1 MLNLQETSTTIKA
14 SELRFGNLIKYYDE
28 LVEVYGVK
36 GLYVIIA
43 VEENGE
49 VKEQSILAP
58 AFEPIPLTPEI
69 LEKCGFVK
77 SKSDKDDNEDHYVY
91 GNQVA
96 NNFSLYFDTDHWE
109 IAQEWNDSRVYFY
122 FWNHINHLHQLQNLY
137 FALTGEELK
146 INL

>member
-1 MLNLQETSTTIKA
+1 MKA
-14 SELRFGNLIKYYDE
+14 NELRIGNWVECRNKFIRVKSIYDQGINLELESGYYGGVVENYDGYFENEWFG
-28 LVEVYGVK
+28 GA
-36 GLYVIIA
+36 VI
-43 VEENGE
+43 N
-49 VKEQSILAP
+49 
-58 AFEPIPLTPEI
+58 PIPLIPEI

-122 FWNHINHLHQLQNLY
+122 FWNHIKRLHQLQNLY
-137 FALTGEELK
+137 FALTGEELN
-146 INL
+146 IEL